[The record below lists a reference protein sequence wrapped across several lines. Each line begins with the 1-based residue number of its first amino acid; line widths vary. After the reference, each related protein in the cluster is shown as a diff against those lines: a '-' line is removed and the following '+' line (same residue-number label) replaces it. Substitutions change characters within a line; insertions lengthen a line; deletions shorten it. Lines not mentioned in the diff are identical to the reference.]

1 MRARLGR
8 SLARAAAAAV
18 AAPLAV
24 ASADGLDDLRSWQ
37 KNSTYGLLNRVD
49 AGALSPSRRVILIV
63 GATGAGKSSTANT
76 LAGRQHARFDT
87 SAGIAS
93 RTRAPSHRDYEF
105 LKQGWR
111 VIDTPGLGDTNR
123 AAVDVMAELRAVAA
137 LAPHGLSA
145 VIFSMP
151 HGRYSVAQDTALKD
165 VTAALGGLARVADH
179 AILGVTGAVT
189 AVSEGR
195 ALMTRAALLD
205 EIACLPLGSFLRDF
219 VVATRARVVA
229 IENKTEPHKWSTRM
243 ALHQRVIDIEDAV
256 GGARLDISTVFADAA
271 ARPDAGAAPDAAPLD
286 RLVQLPCTST
296 RVRKGGKAFLVIEC
310 EILGE

>member
-1 MRARLGR
+1 MRVPGR
-8 SLARAAAAAV
+8 FLAAV
-18 AAPLAV
+18 AAPFAV
-24 ASADGLDDLRSWQ
+24 VSADGLDGLRAWQ

-49 AGALSPSRRVILIV
+49 DGALSPLRRVILIV

-87 SAGIAS
+87 SAGLAS

-105 LKQGWR
+105 LNQSWR

-123 AAVDVMAELRAVAA
+123 AAADVMAELRSVSA

-151 HGRYSVAQDTALKD
+151 HGRYSVAQDAALKD
-165 VTAALGGLARVADH
+165 VMAALGGLTRVADH

-189 AVSEGR
+189 AVAEGR

-205 EIACLPLGSFLRDF
+205 EIACLPLGSFLRAF
-219 VVATRARVVA
+219 VEVTRARVVA
-229 IENKTEPHKWSTRM
+229 VENKTEPHKWSSRM

-256 GGARLDISTVFADAA
+256 GGARLDISAVSADVAV
-271 ARPDAGAAPDAAPLD
+271 RPGAGAASDAAPLD
-286 RLVQLPCTST
+286 QIAQVPCVSA
-296 RVRKGGKAFLVIEC
+296 RVRRGGKTFLVVEC
-310 EILGE
+310 EIPGA